1 MYLKYNEKSLFDNV
15 ETRKTDIFLCTSF
28 YKNNSNDSYKDQY
41 SEYFLDFK
49 NNHIYYIW
57 KKNNLIYRPKGPA
70 IIKLDA
76 KTEFPLEIH
85 FRQNLNDSLFEKYGY
100 YSIKFDENLKIIDRK
115 FKNIQNYEELKIT
128 LLEEKFKENNLVQ
141 FKRDNKLKIQ
151 NNLIKIRCNEENF
164 EKIINI
170 LTDEIHYQM
179 FVGNGFEFDFARRKL
194 INPDHLGAYAGVVKE
209 LNNEIGIVVKNG
221 NSKDFLNFLIE
232 KFINV
237 F

>member
-1 MYLKYNEKSLFDNV
+1 MYLKYNEKSLFDSV
-15 ETRKTDIFLCTSF
+15 ETKKTNIFSYTSF

-49 NNHIYYIW
+49 NNQIYYIW

-70 IIKLDA
+70 IIKLDVN
-76 KTEFPLEIH
+76 TGFPLEIY
-85 FRQNLNDSLFEKYGY
+85 FYQNLNIPSFEKYEY

-115 FKNIQNYEELKIT
+115 FKNIQNREELKIT
-128 LLEEKFKENNLVQ
+128 LLEEKIKENNLIQ
-141 FKRDNKLKIQ
+141 FKRDNKIRIQ
-151 NNLIKIRCNEENF
+151 NNLIKIRCNDENF
-164 EKIINI
+164 EKIINM

-179 FVGNGFEFDFARRKL
+179 FVGNGFRFDFAKRKL

-209 LNNEIGIVVKNG
+209 LNNEIGIVMKNG

>member
-1 MYLKYNEKSLFDNV
+1 MYLKHNEKSLFDNV
-15 ETRKTDIFLCTSF
+15 ETRKTDVFLYTSF

-41 SEYFLDFK
+41 SECFLDFK
-49 NNHIYYIW
+49 SDHIYYIW

-76 KTEFPLEIH
+76 KTGFPLEIH
-85 FRQNLNDSLFEKYGY
+85 FRQNLNDSSFEKYGY

-115 FKNIQNYEELKIT
+115 FKNIQNCEELKIT
-128 LLEEKFKENNLVQ
+128 LLEEKIKENNLAQ
-141 FKRDNKLKIQ
+141 FKRNNKLKIE

-170 LTDEIHYQM
+170 LTDKIHYQM
-179 FVGNGFEFDFARRKL
+179 FVGNGFRFDFAERKL
-194 INPDHLGAYAGVVKE
+194 VNSDHLGAYAGVVKE
-209 LNNEIGIVVKNG
+209 LNNEIGMVVKNG